1 MFSSKNGVRSFCH
14 DTIGFFGFLRC
25 NGETVTFN
33 CFFSPSY
40 SIHARISC
48 KMLGL
53 GFRKFRYRHGR
64 IRPV

>member
-1 MFSSKNGVRSFCH
+1 MFSSKNGDRSFCH

-48 KMLGL
+48 KMLARVR
-53 GFRKFRYRHGR
+53 FSKV
-64 IRPV
+64 PVSSR